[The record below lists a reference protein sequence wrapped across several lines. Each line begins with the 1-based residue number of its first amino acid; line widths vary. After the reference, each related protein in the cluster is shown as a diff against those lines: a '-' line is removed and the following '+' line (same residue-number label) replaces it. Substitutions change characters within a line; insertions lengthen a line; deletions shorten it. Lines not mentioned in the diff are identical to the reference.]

1 MQMKARN
8 IKTKLTDRVDLITS
22 KSIYIEDCKSVC
34 LTLGPYRNLTTMT
47 AAALF
52 LHPNCQV
59 LNHAAR
65 RIFGNTKV
73 DFLSDYSEEKFIR
86 FIKFAIEISGKGHRG
101 RLGGSI
107 TYSHAFDS
115 KHNMNEAFVKTGLEL
130 RKNEIKCLFWKE
142 SHRTSNLIREKHVD
156 LGSIFAKEER
166 LRFLMPIRNPL
177 DCAASNLK
185 TGHVR
190 LFQGLDKG
198 STVFEVVRAVLDEIH
213 CFATYREKFPSRFF
227 YFLEHAISRNMLIDL
242 ATFLNLDPDED
253 WLSDALSVM
262 TAKSNYEHDHNL
274 LAFYRET
281 VNDKFSRFPALSE
294 GLLTFA

>member
-1 MQMKARN
+1 MKARN

-22 KSIYIEDCKSVC
+22 KSIDIKDCKSVC
-34 LTLGPYRNLTTMT
+34 VTLGPYRNLTTMT
-47 AAALF
+47 AAAMF

-65 RIFGNTKV
+65 RIFGNSKV

-86 FIKFAIEISGKGHRG
+86 FIKFAVEISGKGHRG
-101 RLGGSI
+101 SMGGSI

-115 KHNMNEAFVKTGLEL
+115 KHNMRKAFVNTGLEL
-130 RKNEIKCLFWKE
+130 RKQQIKCLFWKE
-142 SHRTSNLIREKHVD
+142 SLRTSNLIREKHVD
-156 LGSIFAKEER
+156 LGSILAKEER

-177 DCAASNLK
+177 DCAVSNLK

-198 STVFEVVRAVLDEIH
+198 SSVLQVVRAVLDEIH
-213 CFATYREKFPSRFF
+213 RFATYGEKFPGRFF
-227 YFLEHAISRNMLIDL
+227 YFFEHAISREMLINL
-242 ATFLNLDPDED
+242 ATFLKLDPNEA

-262 TAKSNYEHDHNL
+262 TTKSNYAHDNEL